1 MMSHGK
7 EALSYDR
14 ASFLYI
20 DHPSPFLTRF
30 AMLY

>member
-1 MMSHGK
+1 MA

-14 ASFLYI
+14 ASFLYIDYI